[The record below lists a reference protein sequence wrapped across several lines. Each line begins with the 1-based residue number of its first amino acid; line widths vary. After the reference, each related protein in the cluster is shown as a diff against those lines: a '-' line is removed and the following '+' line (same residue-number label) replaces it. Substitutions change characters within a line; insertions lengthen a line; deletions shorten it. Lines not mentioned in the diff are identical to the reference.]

1 MQVKK
6 VRSTLDSVEITCLT
20 HFKSIDLSEFLFPLL
35 ENREEDLVRLG
46 GPQVLRQNCSIHLK
60 EASWKREVSLSGRRE
75 VPSKSNPSYFFVD
88 QKNFYAK
95 GISNE
100 FKTEQK

>member
-20 HFKSIDLSEFLFPLL
+20 QFKSIDLSEFLFPLL

-46 GPQVLRQNCSIHLK
+46 GPQVLR
-60 EASWKREVSLSGRRE
+60 
-75 VPSKSNPSYFFVD
+75 
-88 QKNFYAK
+88 
-95 GISNE
+95 
-100 FKTEQK
+100 

>member
-46 GPQVLRQNCSIHLK
+46 GPQVLR
-60 EASWKREVSLSGRRE
+60 
-75 VPSKSNPSYFFVD
+75 
-88 QKNFYAK
+88 
-95 GISNE
+95 
-100 FKTEQK
+100 